1 MVCYYMQGKSNIFI
15 GEGESYIAP
24 THTLVIEVIV
34 KFLLFLSHIIR
45 VDSLKPEGAGFGSS
59 SCAGFPLMLPP
70 LFLQQPPSLT
80 TDRWPW
86 CPVGSASHL
95 CLFIGFASFLNLRS
109 SPEFHLFWP
118 LKCSNLRWLVSGPR
132 LQGTSVTAVG
142 GVIFPFF
149 LWLSCLLLV
158 F

>member
-1 MVCYYMQGKSNIFI
+1 MQGKSSIFI
-15 GEGESYIAP
+15 GEGESDIAP
-24 THTLVIEVIV
+24 PHTLVIKVIG